1 MSKKKANLTSVNIS
15 KLANPKF
22 KETKHDQHK
31 STRDTN
37 TKSELSINT
46 IKGIQADLN
55 ELFKEKGRTV
65 FIFRNLKE
73 YTNKAPQ
80 KK

>member
-1 MSKKKANLTSVNIS
+1 MNIS

-55 ELFKEKGRTV
+55 ELFKEKENR
-65 FIFRNLKE
+65 I
-73 YTNKAPQ
+73 YI
-80 KK
+80 